1 AGPSGARLFL
11 GDLVS
16 ALLAR
21 APVDDRASPPRVRA
35 ARPGRARREHGRV
48 AREGSRLGQRPQADD
63 GRAARRLRCGE
74 RGVGRRVLPGGLR
87 HRTGRP
93 AGRARD
99 RHPRLDR
106 ARRARVLRSAHGAVI
121 DVVETDILVLGAGG
135 AGLTAALHA
144 ADASSALSIAVVVK
158 GLFGR
163 AGCTRMVQG
172 GYNAVLTPPD
182 SLEAHLIDTLEG
194 GGWINDQE
202 MVWRLV
208 TEAPGRVLEL
218 GSRYGG
224 LFDRN
229 AAGRIH
235 QKPFAGQTH
244 DRTGHKGDL
253 ARIEIMNRLTEQAQA
268 RARIRPFEECRAIE
282 LLRDDDGRA
291 AGALLL
297 DIRTGRFVAVVARG
311 TLLAMGG
318 GPTMYRVIACSADKA
333 ADGIALAYRAGLPL
347 RDMEM
352 IQFHP
357 TGLVIPGSLMTGAL
371 LEEGLRGAGGQLRNG
386 LGERFMARYDPARLE
401 RSTRDLVSRAS
412 FLEVTEGRG
421 TPNGG
426 VWIDVSHLGAE
437 VVERNFRGMVRR
449 CRDFG
454 RDLARGPA
462 EVGPTA
468 HFMMGG
474 VVVDADC
481 RTAMEGLFAAG
492 EDTGGVHGAN
502 RLGGNGVAESTVF
515 GGIAGDV
522 MPAFVAGRARPR
534 VSAAALDAAAAHATA
549 RRGRGDATEVYAIQ
563 RELRDVMW
571 ERVGLVRDAQGLG
584 VAAATVE
591 RLRERLRTAGV
602 PGHGAL
608 NTAWQ
613 DWLNVESQLAA
624 ARLIVASA
632 LVRRESRGAHWRP
645 DLPTPATTSPVSVR
659 VAAGAGGA
667 PSVWTA
673 PVAMT
678 RAQPR
683 TDVPRPVAVE
693 IDD

>member
-1 AGPSGARLFL
+1 MI
-11 GDLVS
+11 D
-16 ALLAR
+16 AL
-21 APVDDRASPPRVRA
+21 
-35 ARPGRARREHGRV
+35 E
-48 AREGSRLGQRPQADD
+48 
-63 GRAARRLRCGE
+63 C
-74 RGVGRRVLPGGLR
+74 
-87 HRTGRP
+87 
-93 AGRARD
+93 
-99 RHPRLDR
+99 
-106 ARRARVLRSAHGAVI
+106 
-121 DVVETDILVLGAGG
+121 DILVLGAGG

-144 ADASSALSIAVVVK
+144 ADASPALSVAVVVK

-172 GYNAVLTPPD
+172 GYNAVLTSPD
-182 SLEAHLIDTLEG
+182 SLEAHLIDTLNG

-202 MVWRLV
+202 LVWRLV

-218 GSRYGG
+218 ESRYGC

-229 AAGRIH
+229 EAGRIH
-235 QKPFAGQTH
+235 QKPFAGQSH
-244 DRTGHKGDL
+244 DRTVHKGDL
-253 ARIEIMNRLTEQAQA
+253 TGIEIMNRLTEQAQA
-268 RARIRPFEECRAIE
+268 RPSIRALEECRAVE
-282 LLRDDDGRA
+282 LLRDDAGRA

-297 DIRTGRFVAVVARG
+297 DIRTGAFLTVRAPA

-386 LGERFMARYDPARLE
+386 LGERFMTRYDPARLE

-412 FLEVTEGRG
+412 FLEVAAGRG

-454 RDLARGPA
+454 RDLARAPV

-474 VVVDADC
+474 VMIDPDC

-522 MPAFVAGRARPR
+522 MAAFVAGRAMPR
-534 VSAAALDAAAAHATA
+534 VSDAAVQAAAARCATP
-549 RRGRGDATEVYAIQ
+549 RGHGDAAEVYAIQ

-571 ERVGLVRDAQGLG
+571 ERAGLVRDAEGLG
-584 VAAATVE
+584 VAAVSVE
-591 RLRERLRTAGV
+591 RLAERLRAAGV
-602 PGHGAL
+602 PGHGTL

-613 DWLNVESQLAA
+613 DWLNLDSQLTT

-632 LVRRESRGAHWRP
+632 LARRESRGAHWRRDFP
-645 DLPTPATTSPVSVR
+645 SPAAAPPTSVR
-659 VAAGAGGA
+659 VAAGDGV
-667 PSVWTA
+667 PRVWTE

-678 RAQPR
+678 RAQPPAGA
-683 TDVPRPVAVE
+683 PRPVAVE
-693 IDD
+693 IGD

>member
-1 AGPSGARLFL
+1 M
-11 GDLVS
+11 
-16 ALLAR
+16 
-21 APVDDRASPPRVRA
+21 
-35 ARPGRARREHGRV
+35 
-48 AREGSRLGQRPQADD
+48 
-63 GRAARRLRCGE
+63 
-74 RGVGRRVLPGGLR
+74 
-87 HRTGRP
+87 
-93 AGRARD
+93 
-99 RHPRLDR
+99 
-106 ARRARVLRSAHGAVI
+106 I
-121 DVVETDILVLGAGG
+121 DAFECDVLVLGAGG
-135 AGLTAALHA
+135 AGLCAALHA
-144 ADASSALSIAVVVK
+144 ADASPTLSIAVVVK

-182 SLEAHLIDTLEG
+182 SLEAHLTDTLDG

-202 MVWRLV
+202 LVWRLV

-218 GSRYGG
+218 ESRYGC

-229 AAGRIH
+229 AEGRIH

-244 DRTGHKGDL
+244 DRTVHKGDL
-253 ARIEIMNRLTEQAQA
+253 TGIEIMNRLTEQAQA
-268 RARIRPFEECRAIE
+268 RPSIRAFEECRAVE
-282 LLRDDDGRA
+282 LLRDDAGRA
-291 AGALLL
+291 AGALAL
-297 DIRTGRFVAVVARG
+297 DARAGRFFALRARA

-386 LGERFMARYDPARLE
+386 LGERFMARYDAARME

-412 FLEVTEGRG
+412 FLEVSQGRG

-454 RDLARGPA
+454 RDLARGPV

-474 VVVDADC
+474 VVVDPDC
-481 RTAMEGLFAAG
+481 RTAIEGLFAAG

-522 MPAFVAGRARPR
+522 MAAFVAGRPMPR
-534 VSAAALDAAAAHATA
+534 VSEAALEAAAARCAA
-549 RRGRGDATEVYAIQ
+549 PLGRGGGAEVYAIQ

-571 ERVGLVRDAQGLG
+571 ERAGLVRDAEGLG
-584 VAAATVE
+584 VAAATLECLTE
-591 RLRERLRTAGV
+591 RLGVVGV
-602 PGHGAL
+602 PGHGPL

-613 DWLNVESQLAA
+613 DWLNLDSQLTA

-632 LVRRESRGAHWRP
+632 LARRESRGAHWRRDFP
-645 DLPTPATTSPVSVR
+645 VPAATPPVCVR
-659 VAAGAGGA
+659 VQGRDGA
-667 PSVWTA
+667 PLVWA
-673 PVAMT
+673 EPVAMT
-678 RAQPR
+678 RARPPAGAR
-683 TDVPRPVAVE
+683 RPVAVE
-693 IDD
+693 IGD